1 MTYPKEDITAMRE
14 TLHISEWE
22 GLVDRDLLAT
32 LWEGCVGWKNI
43 PDKEVIEMYENIYGE
58 SDNYEEQL
66 KDKQGRIIEKFKSVH
81 LKGKNLVICDKKV
94 KE

>member
-1 MTYPKEDITAMRE
+1 
-14 TLHISEWE
+14 
-22 GLVDRDLLAT
+22 
-32 LWEGCVGWKNI
+32 
-43 PDKEVIEMYENIYGE
+43 MYENIYGE